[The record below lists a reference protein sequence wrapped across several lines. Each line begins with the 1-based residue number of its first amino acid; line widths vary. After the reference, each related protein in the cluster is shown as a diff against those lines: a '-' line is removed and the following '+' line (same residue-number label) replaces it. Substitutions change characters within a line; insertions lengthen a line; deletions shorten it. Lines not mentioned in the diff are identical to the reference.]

1 MSQAVNHRTEV
12 DVEALRMM
20 SQEISERENRLQAAE
35 QTYNNTLEVIARTE
49 KKNVNLK
56 STIASASTI
65 TSSSVSYI
73 ALSAFSAPVALTL
86 AGAVGAGYVTY
97 RIVKYLT
104 RE

>member
-49 KKNVNLK
+49 KKK
-56 STIASASTI
+56 C
-65 TSSSVSYI
+65 
-73 ALSAFSAPVALTL
+73 
-86 AGAVGAGYVTY
+86 
-97 RIVKYLT
+97 
-104 RE
+104 